1 VDRSPAAVAESE
13 RRAGPRL
20 SGERGVSGEAS
31 ALSHQPVDP
40 LPPQAREL
48 PARILVVDDEI
59 EIAESLADFLMRK
72 EGFQV
77 KITHDGPQAI
87 AHLESAVGSA
97 AEVDLVLLDM
107 RMPGLS
113 GLEVL
118 DWIRRHPDLRYT
130 RVVLLTAA
138 ASNDEKVQALS
149 AGADDYI
156 TKPYYMQELLARV
169 KTILRTQQLEKQLH
183 RQSRQLAALNRI
195 SQAVAATLETS
206 QVYATAVR
214 GVDAIL
220 EVELAA
226 VLIVEGGKL
235 HCQHVRH
242 YKGAIPAHIFPS
254 AEKGQGVLG
263 LTWSEQETYCLNN
276 AGSNSRFDAT
286 RDSPIGYTVHSMLA
300 TPLTVR
306 GRPVGVLAAYNKRDG
321 EFTEVDVDLFAS
333 LASSVSEAIENAW
346 LFQRVR
352 MRHQELLEGRN
363 TLQAL
368 IDGIPDP
375 IYTISDEWKLVVVNK
390 TKADQ
395 LGVTPES
402 LTGRVCFRVFYNRQQ
417 PCEHCAVA
425 LTLAN
430 KAEQHWP
437 VSWLGDDHLPREW
450 EVSAYPIPGKQIS
463 SARAVVVWQDKT
475 EERRLE
481 SSLMQAG
488 KLAAIGQL
496 AAGVAHE
503 INNPLTAINANAQM
517 LKMVMPVE
525 DENYESVDLIVRAGE
540 RAAKVVRGLLD
551 FARQEQYSFS
561 PGDLNESVR
570 EALNLVNYQLQSA
583 KITITRDLDES
594 LPPIVA
600 SWEHLKSVWL
610 NLLLN
615 ARDALLHNNEQRRLE
630 ISTRVNREAQIVQV
644 VLHDN
649 GKGMNE
655 AESVHIFEPFY
666 TTKGPGQGTGLG
678 LATCHRIVE
687 QHSGE
692 ITVASKVNEGTT
704 FLITLPIQRPD
715 SSASGMRP

>member
-1 VDRSPAAVAESE
+1 MPSEPA
-13 RRAGPRL
+13 
-20 SGERGVSGEAS
+20 
-31 ALSHQPVDP
+31 
-40 LPPQAREL
+40 L

-59 EIAESLADFLMRK
+59 EIAESLADFLIRK
-72 EGFQV
+72 EGYQV
-77 KITHDGPQAI
+77 KITHDGQQAI
-87 AHLESAVGSA
+87 AYLESTVGTK

-118 DWIRRHPDLRYT
+118 DRIRRHPDMRYT

-169 KTILRTQQLEKQLH
+169 KTILRTQQLERQLH

-220 EVELAA
+220 GVELAA
-226 VLIVEGGKL
+226 VLIVESGKL

-254 AEKGQGVLG
+254 ADKGQGILG
-263 LTWSEQETYCLNN
+263 LAWSNQETMCLNH
-276 AGSNSRFDAT
+276 AETDPRFDAT
-286 RDSPIGYTVHSMLA
+286 RDSPIDYTVHSMVA

-321 EFTEVDVDLFAS
+321 EFSDVDVDLFSS

-368 IDGIPDP
+368 IDGIPNP
-375 IYTISDEWKLVVVNK
+375 IYTISDEWKLVAVNK
-390 TKADQ
+390 SKADQ
-395 LGVTPES
+395 LGETPEALS
-402 LTGRVCFRVFYNRQQ
+402 GRICFRVFYGRQQ

-430 KAEQHWP
+430 KTEQHWP
-437 VSWLGDDHLPREW
+437 VSWLGEDHLPREW
-450 EVSAYPIPGKQIS
+450 AVSAYPIPGKQIS
-463 SARAVVVWQDKT
+463 SARAVVVWQDRT

-517 LKMVMPVE
+517 LKMIMPVE

-551 FARQEQYSFS
+551 FARQEQYAFNA
-561 PGDLNESVR
+561 GDLNESVR
-570 EALNLVNYQLQSA
+570 EALDLVNYQLQSA
-583 KITITRDLDES
+583 KIAVVRDLDANM
-594 LPPIVA
+594 PPIVA

-615 ARDALLHNNEQRRLE
+615 ARDALLHNNSDRQLE
-630 ISTRVNREAQIVQV
+630 LSTRWNRESQTVQV

-649 GKGMNE
+649 GKGMTE
-655 AESVHIFEPFY
+655 AETLHIFEPFY

-704 FLITLPIQRPD
+704 FLITLPIQRPEG
-715 SSASGMRP
+715 SASGLRW

>member
-1 VDRSPAAVAESE
+1 MDRPPAAVVDSE
-13 RRAGPRL
+13 RHAGRL
-20 SGERGVSGEAS
+20 PSVDRGAPADAIG
-31 ALSHQPVDP
+31 LPHRPVDA
-40 LPPQAREL
+40 LPPPGREL

-77 KITHDGPQAI
+77 KIAHDGPQAI

-97 AEVDLVLLDM
+97 AEVDMVLLDM

-235 HCQHVRH
+235 HCQYVRH

-263 LTWSEQETYCLNN
+263 MTWSEQETYCLNH
-276 AGSNSRFDAT
+276 AGSDSRFDAT

-402 LTGRVCFRVFYNRQQ
+402 LSGRVCFRVFYNRQQ

-463 SARAVVVWQDKT
+463 SARAVIVWQDKP

-583 KITITRDLDES
+583 KIAVTRDLDDG

-630 ISTRVNREAQIVQV
+630 ISTRVNRETQIVQV

-687 QHSGE
+687 QHGGE

-704 FLITLPIQRPD
+704 FLITLPIQRPE
-715 SSASGMRP
+715 SSASGLRK

>member
-1 VDRSPAAVAESE
+1 MDRPPAAVADSE
-13 RRAGPRL
+13 RRAGRL
-20 SGERGVSGEAS
+20 PSADRGPLTDAAS
-31 ALSHQPVDP
+31 LSRLPVDA

-59 EIAESLADFLMRK
+59 EIAESLTDFLMRK

-77 KITHDGPQAI
+77 KMAHDGQQAI
-87 AHLESAVGSA
+87 AYLESAIGGA

-235 HCQHVRH
+235 HCQYVRH

-263 LTWSEQETYCLNN
+263 LTWSEQETYCLNQ
-276 AGSNSRFDAT
+276 AGSDSRFDAT
-286 RDSPIGYTVHSMLA
+286 RDSPIGYSVRSMLA

-375 IYTISDEWKLVVVNK
+375 IYTISDEWKLVAVNK
-390 TKADQ
+390 TKAAQ
-395 LGVTPES
+395 LGVTPEALS
-402 LTGRVCFRVFYNRQQ
+402 GRVCFRVFYNRQQ

-425 LTLAN
+425 LTLAD
-430 KAEQHWP
+430 KTEQHWP
-437 VSWLGDDHLPREW
+437 VSWLGDYHLPREW
-450 EVSAYPIPGKQIS
+450 EVSGYPSPGKQIS

-475 EERRLE
+475 EGRRLE

-525 DENYESVDLIVRAGE
+525 DENYESVALIVRAGE

-551 FARQEQYSFS
+551 FARQEQYSFTA
-561 PGDLNESVR
+561 GDLNESVR

-583 KITITRDLDES
+583 KITITRDLDAG

-630 ISTRVNREAQIVQV
+630 LSTRVNRESQIVQV

-655 AESVHIFEPFY
+655 AETVHIFEPFY

-687 QHSGE
+687 QHGGE

-704 FLITLPIQRPD
+704 FLITLPIQRPE
-715 SSASGMRP
+715 SSASNLRR